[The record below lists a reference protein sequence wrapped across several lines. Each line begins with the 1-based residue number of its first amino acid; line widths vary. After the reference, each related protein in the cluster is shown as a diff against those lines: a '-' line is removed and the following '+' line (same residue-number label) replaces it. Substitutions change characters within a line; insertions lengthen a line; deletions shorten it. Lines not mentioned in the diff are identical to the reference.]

1 MVCSKSQKGFLLEQY
16 AKENKYQSK
25 AAWLVGVP
33 FGFLETERGVHL
45 GEGKEEVSSPA
56 L

>member
-1 MVCSKSQKGFLLEQY
+1 MPKRK
-16 AKENKYQSK
+16 KYQSK
-25 AAWLVGVP
+25 AAQLVGVP
-33 FGFLETERGVHL
+33 FSFLETERGVRL